1 MVACF
6 VVSFLILLGL
16 LALAYS
22 AYYLIQTKRV
32 QNAEDRKGFRTAVVH
47 RLQKHGTKGFDFNKI
62 VEECEVP
69 QSLASEVAEEIFS
82 LMLAKSVLD
91 GAFTEVERKKI
102 DRLAQAF
109 KIAPD
114 TGRTIEERLKRKHY
128 VTAVEKALADGIITE
143 QEKEELKL
151 LRQNFGL
158 SSSLAVE
165 LAADRAKDGYL
176 ALFRTVVSDGQITDN
191 ELKELMRFRDA
202 FGLSIQD
209 AQAIVRSDAHS
220 LYSKVYRQII
230 SDGFISE
237 AEQEQLRR
245 FRAVL
250 GLSDSEVSQIE
261 ESLKRKHYTG
271 AVEKALSDDKVTEK
285 EKEDLKTLRKNLG
298 LSQNAAAEIAAS
310 RAKDAY
316 VSLFRAV
323 VSDGQISND
332 ELKELTRFRD
342 AVGLSLADSQAY
354 LKPEAEKIYLA
365 VYSRCVADGAIS
377 NDEQEQLRRYRF
389 VLGLSDHEAA
399 QLVKKQAIHIYRE
412 IFYEI
417 CQDADI
423 EAQDEDRLNRLAANL
438 MLDDK
443 SLAPYRVDLEEK
455 KRLSEFRRGNLPSLQ
470 TRRILE
476 SGEICHWIGDCTYWW
491 QTQTM
496 AKSVSGELL
505 VTSERIIFTSPYRS
519 FELRPSKILD
529 VQAHT
534 DGLTLK
540 TSVTKAAGDYLT
552 NHARRLEAVLIGVV
566 RKHKYLQ
573 TESFSATKTRHIPDT
588 VKREVWARDGGC
600 CVRCRAT
607 EYLEFDHIIPFSK
620 GGANTEKNIQLLCRG
635 CNAIKSDRI

>member
-1 MVACF
+1 MFAFYVI
-6 VVSFLILLGL
+6 SFLVLLGL
-16 LALAYS
+16 SALAYS
-22 AYYLIQTKRV
+22 AYYVINTKRV
-32 QNAEDRKGFRTAVVH
+32 QNAEDRKRFRTAVVH
-47 RLQKHGTKGFDFNKI
+47 RLQKHGTKGFDYNKI

-69 QSLASEVAEEIFS
+69 PSLASEVAEEIFS
-82 LMLAKSVLD
+82 LTLAKSVLD
-91 GAFTEVERKKI
+91 GTFTDVERKKM
-102 DRLAQAF
+102 DRLAEAF
-109 KIAPD
+109 AIAPAKA
-114 TGRTIEERLKRKHY
+114 RTIEERLKRNHY

-158 SSSLAVE
+158 SSSLAVK
-165 LAADRAKDGYL
+165 LAADRVKDGYL
-176 ALFRTVVSDGQITDN
+176 ALFRNVVSDGQITDN

-209 AQAIVRSDAHS
+209 AQAIVRPDAHS
-220 LYSKVYRQII
+220 LYSKVYRQVIL
-230 SDGFISE
+230 DGFISE

-245 FRAVL
+245 YRMVL
-250 GLSDSEVSQIE
+250 GLSNSEVSQIE
-261 ESLKRKHYTG
+261 ESLKRKHYSG
-271 AVEKALSDDKVTEK
+271 ALEEALSDDKLSEK
-285 EKEDLKTLRKNLG
+285 EKEDLRTLRNNLG
-298 LSQNAAAEIAAS
+298 LRQNAASEIAAS

-316 VSLFRAV
+316 VALFRAV
-323 VSDGQISND
+323 VSDGQITND

-342 AVGLSLADSQAY
+342 ALGLSLADSQAY
-354 LKPEAEKIYLA
+354 LKPEAERIYSV
-365 VYSRCVADGAIS
+365 VYSRCVADGVIS
-377 NDEQEQLRRYRF
+377 TDEQEQLRRYRF
-389 VLGLSDHEAA
+389 LLGLSDHEAA
-399 QLVKKQAIHIYRE
+399 QLVTKQAIHIYRE

-423 EAQDEDRLNRLAANL
+423 AVADEDRLNRLAANL
-438 MLDDK
+438 MLDEE
-443 SLAPYRVDLEEK
+443 SLAPYRVELAEK

-470 TRRILE
+470 TTRILD
-476 SGEICHWIGDCTYWW
+476 SGEICHWISVCTYWW
-491 QTQTM
+491 RTQTM

-505 VTSERIIFTSPYRS
+505 VTSERIIFTSPTRS

-534 DGLTLK
+534 NGLTLT

-552 NHARRLEAVLIGVV
+552 SQARRLEAILIGVI

-573 TESFSATKTRHIPDT
+573 AESFSATKTRHIPDA